1 MGDSMRRRDLI
12 ALLSGAAIAMPR
24 AARAQPPTIRVIGFL
39 SSRSPGESAALTVAA
54 RQGLGQSGYIEG
66 KNLTIEYRWAEGH
79 YDRLPTLASDLVSR
93 GVAVIVAGG
102 GAVSA
107 SAAKGAT
114 SSIPIV
120 FVSGADPVKYGLV
133 SSLGRPGGNATGV
146 TMFVGELSLKR
157 LQLLRELVPQA
168 PLIGV
173 LINQNSLEADA
184 QSKNMQAAASSI
196 GQPIQIAYAGSDAEF
211 DVALATLAQSRVRA
225 LLIDN
230 DPFYDSKRD
239 RLVALAARYKIPT
252 IYVWRDS
259 VAAGGLVSYGAS
271 LVDSYRQAGDY
282 AGKILNGAKPADLPV
297 MQPTKFELVINL
309 KTAKAL
315 GLTIPP
321 SVLARADE
329 VIQ

>member
-1 MGDSMRRRDLI
+1 M
-12 ALLSGAAIAMPR
+12 AA
-24 AARAQPPTIRVIGFL
+24 V
-39 SSRSPGESAALTVAA
+39 
-54 RQGLGQSGYIEG
+54 RQGLGQSGYVEG
-66 KNLTIEYRWAEGH
+66 RNLTIEYRWAEGH
-79 YDRLPTLASDLVSR
+79 YDRLAGLASDLVSR
-93 GVAVIVAGG
+93 QVAVIIAGG

-133 SSLGRPGGNATGV
+133 SSLGRPAGNATGV

-168 PLIGV
+168 ELIGV
-173 LINQNSLEADA
+173 LINQNSLEAAA
-184 QSKNMQAAASSI
+184 QSENIHAAA
-196 GQPIQIAYAGSDAEF
+196 GTMRQQIQIAYAGSDGEF
-211 DVALATLAQSRVRA
+211 DVAFATLARSRARA

-239 RLVALAARYKIPT
+239 KLVALAAKYKLPT

-259 VAAGGLVSYGAS
+259 VAAGGLMSYGAS

-297 MQPTKFELVINL
+297 MQPTKFELVINMR
-309 KTAKAL
+309 TAKAL

-321 SVLARADE
+321 TLLARADE
-329 VIQ
+329 MID

>member
-1 MGDSMRRRDLI
+1 MRRRDFI
-12 ALLSGAAIAMPR
+12 AVLGGAVIVIPH
-24 AARAQPPTIRVIGFL
+24 AARAQQPAMRVIGFL
-39 SSRSPGESAALTVAA
+39 SSRSPGESATLTAA
-54 RQGLGQSGYIEG
+54 VRQGLGQSGYIES

-79 YDRLPTLASDLVSR
+79 YDRLATLASDLVSR
-93 GVAVIVAGG
+93 RVAVIVAGG

-168 PLIGV
+168 QLIGV

-184 QSKNMQAAASSI
+184 QSKNMQAAAGAI
-196 GQPIQIAYAGSDAEF
+196 GQKIQVTYAGSDGEF
-211 DVALATLAQSRVRA
+211 DAAFATLAQSRARA

-252 IYVWRDS
+252 IHVWRDS

-321 SVLARADE
+321 SVLVRADQIIE
-329 VIQ
+329 

>member
-1 MGDSMRRRDLI
+1 VKRVAVTLLAV
-12 ALLSGAAIAMPR
+12 ALLAAPLSAEAEQAAM
-24 AARAQPPTIRVIGFL
+24 RVIGFL
-39 SSRSPGESAALTVAA
+39 SSRSPGESGALTAA
-54 RQGLGQSGYIEG
+54 VRQGLGQSGYIEG
-66 KNLTIEYRWAEGH
+66 QNLTIEYRWAEGH
-79 YDRLPTLASDLVSR
+79 YDRLATLASDLVSR
-93 GVAVIVAGG
+93 RVAVIVAGG

-107 SAAKGAT
+107 TAAKGAT

-168 PLIGV
+168 KLIGV

-184 QSKNMQAAASSI
+184 QSKNMQAAAGAI
-196 GQPIQIAYAGSDAEF
+196 GQQIQITYAGSDGEF
-211 DVALATLAQSRVRA
+211 DAAFATLVKSRARA

-259 VAAGGLVSYGAS
+259 VAAGGLLSYGAS

-297 MQPTKFELVINL
+297 EQPTKFELVINL

-315 GLTIPP
+315 GVTIPP
-321 SVLARADE
+321 SVLLRADE